1 MSDEV
6 LYRSKVQ
13 VARIKGPYR
22 RATIPAEDEPIFFSV
37 HSEIAQLYKVDN
49 AVIPPRAATIDYVV
63 AAAAG

>member
-13 VARIKGPYR
+13 VARIKGAYR
-22 RATIPAEDEPIFFSV
+22 RATIPAEDEPVYFSV
-37 HSEIAQLYKVDN
+37 HSEIAQYYKVDN
-49 AVIPPRAATIDYVV
+49 EVVPARATTLDYVV

>member
-13 VARIKGPYR
+13 VARIKGAYR